1 MRALIEL
8 FLPFQTVKMTAFLP
22 LFVVILPFQ
31 TVKNDSKITQNDSKM
46 TTQRQKSSKMTQ
58 KSLKMTPFSNTN
70 KREMTPP
77 FPRSILPP
85 K

>member
-46 TTQRQKSSKMTQ
+46 TLPEAKIIKNDSK
-58 KSLKMTPFSNTN
+58 
-70 KREMTPP
+70 
-77 FPRSILPP
+77 
-85 K
+85 